1 MNLEV
6 FKEIIVVDEPLVVL
20 LVLWIHKPLPSVSI
34 ENKVVVL

>member
-6 FKEIIVVDEPLVVL
+6 FKEIVVDGPLVVKF
-20 LVLWIHKPLPSVSI
+20 VLWIHKPLPSVSI